1 MNTDLLFAA
10 LRARYRVFLLVV
22 AATVLA
28 ATVVSLVMP
37 KTYVATASILVDGRD
52 EQSMANRSAPLERER
67 IGYLQTQVDI
77 LTGMQVA
84 RQVVADL
91 RLGDDAE
98 LREKFESDTG
108 AAGGTGDMGSFEEW
122 LGQALRK
129 EVKVDT
135 TQSSV
140 IRLSFP
146 ARQPKFAA
154 AVANG
159 FAKAY
164 VDAMLKLRTEPTRV
178 ASVWFDEQA
187 VGLRADLE
195 RARQRL
201 AEYQR
206 QKGIVVSD
214 ERFDVENAR
223 FVELANQVARAGNRH
238 ADALA
243 GNLAQAEARLREM
256 AVEFGPRHPQYLQQ
270 QALVDEL
277 RTNLMDRAQ
286 NDGAASYGR
295 QRRAGLVAAM
305 EAQRERVLQLKIAR
319 GELAVLEHDVALAQ
333 QTYDQA
339 MQRLMANRIDSRASQ
354 TNVSI
359 IDPAV
364 PPGKPSRPRILLNI
378 GLSLALGIM
387 LALTVVYLMETADRR
402 VRRAVDLEG
411 DPEVPML
418 AVLNRWEPL
427 ERGLPGP
434 RLARH
439 LLR

>member
-22 AATVLA
+22 VATVLA

-37 KTYVATASILVDGRD
+37 KTYVATVSVLVDGRD
-52 EQSMANRSAPLERER
+52 EQSMANRSAPMERER

-91 RLGDDAE
+91 RLGDNAE
-98 LREKFESDTG
+98 LIEKFESDTG
-108 AAGGTGDMGSFEEW
+108 GAGGTGSFEEW

-146 ARQPKFAA
+146 AQQPKFAA

-187 VGLRADLE
+187 VGLRANLE
-195 RARQRL
+195 RAQQRL
-201 AEYQR
+201 AEYQQ

-223 FVELANQVARAGNRH
+223 LTELANQVARAGNRH
-238 ADALA
+238 ADGLV

-270 QALVDEL
+270 QALVEEL
-277 RTNLMDRAQ
+277 RTNLMDRTQ
-286 NDGAASYGR
+286 SDGTASYSR

-339 MQRLMANRIDSRASQ
+339 IQRLMANRIDSRASQ

-359 IDPAV
+359 IDPAM
-364 PPGKPSRPRILLNI
+364 PPSKPARPKLLLNI
-378 GLSLALGIM
+378 GLSLVLGVM
-387 LALTVVYLMETADRR
+387 LALTVVYLMETADQR

-411 DPEVPML
+411 DPDVPML
-418 AVLNRWEPL
+418 AILNRWEPL

-434 RLARH
+434 RFAQH